1 MYIYISLFSYHLIS
15 KTIISD
21 NCTDICLQFFFFP
34 IVFFGKRKKTL
45 AKPFTIWKWKHVSKK
60 NHILK
65 MKAHSKT
72 HLENENMLIRG
83 DFFATNFMGFWHCDS
98 VWSVL
103 LLDASFVPVSY
114 DSIKKPGRATK
125 SRPLRTSIFNNK
137 CTLLNCY
144 CTLSSS
150 ALNLMLHYTYK
161 SMLGLWRLKMASGE
175 RICWSYE
182 RSPLLGIFF
191 VKKTLNL
198 VDG

>member
-1 MYIYISLFSYHLIS
+1 
-15 KTIISD
+15 
-21 NCTDICLQFFFFP
+21 
-34 IVFFGKRKKTL
+34 
-45 AKPFTIWKWKHVSKK
+45 
-60 NHILK
+60 
-65 MKAHSKT
+65 
-72 HLENENMLIRG
+72 
-83 DFFATNFMGFWHCDS
+83 MGFWHCDS

-191 VKKTLNL
+191 CEKNTEPCWRLVKLSQSFSDTFHNSFTWHKIIKIFC
-198 VDG
+198 